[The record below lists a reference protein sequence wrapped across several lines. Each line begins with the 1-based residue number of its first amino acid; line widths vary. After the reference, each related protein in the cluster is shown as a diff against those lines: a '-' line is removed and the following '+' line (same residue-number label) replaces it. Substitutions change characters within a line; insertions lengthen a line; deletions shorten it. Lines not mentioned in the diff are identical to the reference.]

1 MRLKHLV
8 AGLFALCAVPAMGDV
23 QQNIRQSLEVLK
35 FPVPVSSVSESP
47 IGGLYQI
54 QLENGRVL
62 YGTADGEYL
71 VQGVMIAVNGGQLRN
86 LTAEVEAKAIG
97 EVISEIPLSEL
108 VVFAPEEP
116 KTHVTVFTDVDCG
129 FCRKLHEEV
138 GQLNDLG
145 IEVRYAAFPRGG
157 MQSPTAA
164 TMKSIWCADD
174 QQSAM
179 TRAKQ
184 GKAVKPASCDDPVEQ
199 QLNLGAQVGVQGTP
213 AIFLANG
220 TLIPGYKPAAELA
233 KEALANQ

>member
-184 GKAVKPASCDDPVEQ
+184 GKSVKPASCDDPVEQ

>member
-71 VQGVMIAVNGGQLRN
+71 VQGVMIAVNGGQLSN

-184 GKAVKPASCDDPVEQ
+184 GKSVKPASCDDPVEQ